1 MTLIERNKKIAQLST
16 ELAWAKLK
24 VFTLESELA
33 KVRQEYKDEQMF
45 AEGSLYEQ
53 MFGCTM

>member
-1 MTLIERNKKIAQLST
+1 MSIIERNKKLTELST

-24 VFTLESELA
+24 VFTLENEIA

-53 MFGCTM
+53 MFGCTI

>member
-1 MTLIERNKKIAQLST
+1 MSIIERNKKIAQLST

-24 VFTLESELA
+24 VLTLESELA

-45 AEGSLYEQ
+45 ADANLYEQ
-53 MFGCTM
+53 MFEGAV